1 MISAL
6 EITVRPDHQGSG
18 LSGVMPAAMRDN
30 AGALGHPYLVAPVRP
45 TGKHLVPRMPIDA
58 TGAASWR
65 VRPSPQP
72 P

>member
-1 MISAL
+1 MRAARDRPAGRVGNMISAL

-45 TGKHLVPRMPIDA
+45 IGSI
-58 TGAASWR
+58 
-65 VRPSPQP
+65 
-72 P
+72 